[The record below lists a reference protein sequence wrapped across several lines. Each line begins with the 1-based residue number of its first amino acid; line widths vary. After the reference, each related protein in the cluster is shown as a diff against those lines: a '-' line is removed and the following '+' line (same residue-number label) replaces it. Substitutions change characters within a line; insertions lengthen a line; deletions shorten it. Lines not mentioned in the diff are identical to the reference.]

1 MRVKLPQMP
10 LAQRLIS
17 LTLVL
22 SSCLDPDLEV
32 PGDVGN
38 QGMLPSPV
46 VFLRSQL
53 LIAFLSY
60 RSELQWSLV
69 RGNDCRTSIPP
80 PPILHYVKLSVRPQP
95 STATHQCLEM
105 EGMKR
110 INQICDEFAARLQ
123 KLRVRNHEEQPFYP
137 NGTAK
142 EVFRMDEEQLHEL
155 FQLISPGGTSKDG
168 IISAIVRHVV
178 RNLST
183 LFAVVVRIR
192 RAGDVNLLRQFT
204 DLIVHDDTLLQPP
217 RLTDDE
223 LPIPLDKA
231 RLFFPTFANEF
242 FDTQFQFCAIT
253 LQRKEDVTYQDYR
266 SQCPLPYKRQQRI
279 GGGAFGEVYKVKIER
294 HHVRSTGDR
303 SGNLEPEWL
312 ARKDFKRQQ
321 SFTVELDVY
330 KAIMKQPR
338 KHDHLVMVV
347 AILQYRDTSSLFFP
361 LATGDLD
368 QYLNGK
374 LHGDERPLDT
384 LQKKSML
391 FERGVALAGALAF
404 LHDGFDG
411 VACLH
416 LDLKPSNVLVYDAYA
431 PDETWKITDFGLTR
445 VRNREY
451 SSAAPGFEGIYL
463 PPECGTPD
471 GRVTPRSDV
480 WSLGCIFS
488 LVITYMLCGPSGV
501 KKFTEKRG
509 ERPEGDLFF
518 ITTKNSTP
526 RISPAVTSWFDHLK
540 QSSARDE
547 TLSRVIRESLDYL
560 QSKVLHPICGQ
571 RATAREV
578 ELGLKAIHQ
587 RFEKRAPPPSPQPS
601 QGQPEQASV
610 IDRLIARMK
619 HRTSESSVF
628 RLRSFGYNLNPNGF
642 GFRFSPLDGD
652 YLAFFSSQ
660 NTLFWTVSEI
670 MSALRDGSQ
679 IPPPQ
684 ALRIPDGATKS
695 FAVSSNTICNCLDAE
710 SFKVCC
716 CVISSIFLAIA
727 NYLVSRI

>member
-1 MRVKLPQMP
+1 
-10 LAQRLIS
+10 
-17 LTLVL
+17 
-22 SSCLDPDLEV
+22 
-32 PGDVGN
+32 
-38 QGMLPSPV
+38 
-46 VFLRSQL
+46 
-53 LIAFLSY
+53 
-60 RSELQWSLV
+60 
-69 RGNDCRTSIPP
+69 
-80 PPILHYVKLSVRPQP
+80 
-95 STATHQCLEM
+95 M
-105 EGMKR
+105 ER
-110 INQICDEFAARLQ
+110 INRICDDFAVRLQ

-137 NGTAK
+137 NGSAK

-155 FQLISPGGTSKDG
+155 FELLSPSGTSKYG
-168 IISAIVRHVV
+168 IVSAIVRHVV

-183 LFAVVVRIR
+183 IFAVVVRIR
-192 RAGDVNLLRQFT
+192 RAGDVNLLREFT

-223 LPIPLDKA
+223 LPIPLDKSQ
-231 RLFFPTFANEF
+231 LFFSTFANEF

-253 LQRKEDVTYQDYR
+253 LRRKEDVTYQDYR

-321 SFTVELDVY
+321 SFTLELDVY

-374 LHGDERPLDT
+374 LHGGERSLDT
-384 LQKKSML
+384 LDKKNLL
-391 FERGVALAGALAF
+391 FQRGLALAGALAF

-416 LDLKPSNVLVYDAYA
+416 LDLKPSNVLVYDAYE
-431 PDETWKITDFGLTR
+431 PEETWKITDFGLTR

-451 SSAAPGFEGIYL
+451 SSAAPGFEGIYM

-471 GRVTPRSDV
+471 GRVTTQSDV

-488 LVITYMLCGPSGV
+488 LVITYMVHGSSGV

-509 ERPEGDLFF
+509 ERPEGDLFY
-518 ITTKNSTP
+518 ITTRNSTP

-540 QSSARDE
+540 QSSPRDE
-547 TLSRVIRESLDYL
+547 MLSRVVRESLDYL
-560 QSKVLHPICGQ
+560 QSKVLHPICRQ
-571 RATAREV
+571 RATARDV
-578 ELGLKAIHQ
+578 ELGLRAIHKH
-587 RFEKRAPPPSPQPS
+587 FEKRAPPPSPQPS
-601 QGQPEQASV
+601 QSQPEHVSV
-610 IDRLIARMK
+610 VDRFIARMK
-619 HRTSESSVF
+619 HRTPESSVS
-628 RLRSFGYNLNPNGF
+628 RLRSFGHNLDPNGF

-670 MSALRDGSQ
+670 VSALRDGSQ

-684 ALRIPDGATKS
+684 ALRIPDGTTKS
-695 FAVSSNTICNCLDAE
+695 FAVSSNTICNCLDAD
-710 SFKVCC
+710 SFQVSFVVCGSFSGLC
-716 CVISSIFLAIA
+716 
-727 NYLVSRI
+727 